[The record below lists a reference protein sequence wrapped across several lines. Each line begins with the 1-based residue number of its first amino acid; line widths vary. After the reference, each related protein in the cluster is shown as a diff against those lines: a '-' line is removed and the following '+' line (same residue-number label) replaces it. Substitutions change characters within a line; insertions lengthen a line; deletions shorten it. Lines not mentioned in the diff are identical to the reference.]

1 MRSTFSGLEI
11 AKRGMFTQQS
21 ALNTTGHNIANANT
35 PGYTRQRVNF
45 VQTEPFPYA
54 SKNRPDYPGQTG
66 TGVEA
71 GTIQR
76 VRDSFLDTQFRYENN
91 KVGYWD
97 SRADALL
104 KMEEIMNEPS
114 ETGLAKTFDRFWQS
128 MQDLALN
135 PTNAGARA
143 VVRERGVTVAET
155 FQYLS
160 TSLKAV
166 QGDLKSEL
174 EVSTKEINSLAKQI
188 NSINKQISEIEPHG
202 YLAND
207 LYDERDR
214 LVDQLS
220 GLANIKISNVQSGGN
235 SLPAAEGS
243 VTVEIMDANGKSLGT
258 LVDGK
263 NKSANEVNISF
274 STKNGLVELVSIGSN
289 KLDVRD
295 FGSVGEIRSLI
306 DSYGSTY
313 TFGTETF
320 EEGLYPDM
328 LAQLDQLAYS
338 FATEV
343 NKVQEQGYSIK
354 RIETNGASSTPFFDF
369 KNNAGLPKGA
379 ASLLTL
385 HQSIID
391 STDNIAASAS
401 GNIGDGDNAIAL
413 AEVKNKTFSIGGKT
427 TTIQDYYESLI
438 GGMAVDAQE
447 ANRLTGNSDVLRGAV
462 DERRQSVSAVSLDEE
477 MTNMI
482 QFQHAY
488 NASAKMI
495 SLQDEMLDTI
505 INGLGR

>member
-45 VQTEPFPYA
+45 VQTEPYPA
-54 SKNRPDYPGQTG
+54 PSMNRPEFPGQIG

-71 GTIQR
+71 GTIER

-97 SRADALL
+97 SRADSLL

-114 ETGLAKTFDRFWQS
+114 ETGLSKSFDRFWQS

-135 PTNAGARA
+135 PANAGARA
-143 VVRERGVTVAET
+143 VVRERGAAVAET

-166 QGDLKSEL
+166 QGELKSEL
-174 EVSTKEINSLAKQI
+174 EVSTKEINSLANQI

-214 LVDQLS
+214 LLDQLS
-220 GLANIKISNVQSGGN
+220 GLANIKISNEKSGGN
-235 SLPAAEGS
+235 SLSIAEGS
-243 VTVEIMDANGKSLGT
+243 VTIEIMDAGGNSLGT

-263 NKSANEVNISF
+263 NKSVNEISIGF
-274 STKNGLVELVSIGSN
+274 SSDNGLADSVLIGTN
-289 KLDVRD
+289 AINIKD

-306 DSYGSTY
+306 DSYGYNSDSSAN
-313 TFGTETF
+313 
-320 EEGLYPDM
+320 GLYPDM
-328 LAQLDQLAYS
+328 LGQLDELAYS

-343 NKVQEQGYSIK
+343 NKVQEAGYSIK
-354 RIETNGASSTPFFDF
+354 RIEESGANSTPFFDF
-369 KNNAGLPKGA
+369 TNLTDPPKDA
-379 ASLLTL
+379 ASMLTL

-391 STDNIAASAS
+391 STDNIAASS
-401 GNIGDGDNAIAL
+401 NGNIGDGKNALAL
-413 AEVKNKTFSIGGKT
+413 AEVKNQTFTIGGKT
-427 TTIQDYYESLI
+427 TTIQNFYESLI

-447 ANRLTGNSDVLRGAV
+447 ANRLASNSDVLRSAV
-462 DERRQSVSAVSLDEE
+462 DQRRQSVSAVSLDEE

-505 INGLGR
+505 INGLRR

>member
-21 ALNTTGHNIANANT
+21 ALNTTGHNISNANT

-71 GTIQR
+71 GIIQR

-135 PTNAGARA
+135 PENAGARA
-143 VVRERGVTVAET
+143 VVRERGVAVAET

-174 EVSTKEINSLAKQI
+174 DASMKEINSLAKQI
-188 NSINKQISEIEPHG
+188 NGINKQISEIEPHG

-214 LVDQLS
+214 LLDQLS
-220 GLANIKISNVQSGGN
+220 GLANIKISTEKSGGN
-235 SLPAAEGS
+235 SLAVAEGS
-243 VTVEIMDANGKSLGT
+243 VTVEMMDDNGKSLGT

-263 NKSANEVNISF
+263 NKTTNEISIKT
-274 STKNGLVELVSIGSN
+274 SSVNGLVETVSIGSKEMN
-289 KLDVRD
+289 VRD
-295 FGSVGEIRSLI
+295 FGSAGEIRSLI

-313 TFGTETF
+313 TVGSETF

-338 FATEV
+338 FATAV
-343 NKVQEQGYSIK
+343 NQVQSEGYSIK
-354 RIETNGASSTPFFDF
+354 QIKDGTGSTPFFEI
-369 KNNAGLPKGA
+369 GSTPKGA
-379 ASLLTL
+379 ASSIKI

-391 STDNIAASAS
+391 STDHIAASKT
-401 GNIGDGDNAIAL
+401 GNIGDGENAVAL
-413 AEVKNKTFSIGGKT
+413 GEVKNKTLSINGKT
-427 TTIQDYYESLI
+427 TTIQDFYESLI
-438 GGMAVDAQE
+438 GGMAVNAQE
-447 ANRLTGNSDVLRGAV
+447 SNRLTGNSDVLRSAV

-495 SLQDEMLDTI
+495 SLTDEMLDTI

>member
-45 VQTEPFPYA
+45 EQTEPYPNA
-54 SKNRPDYPGQTG
+54 SINRPHIPGQTG
-66 TGVEA
+66 TGVQA
-71 GTIQR
+71 GTIER

-91 KVGYWD
+91 KSGYWD

-114 ETGLAKTFDRFWQS
+114 ETGLSKSFDRFWQS

-135 PTNAGARA
+135 PTNAGARS
-143 VVRERGVTVAET
+143 VVRERGKAVAET
-155 FQYLS
+155 FHYLS

-166 QGDLKSEL
+166 QGELKSEL
-174 EVSTKEINSLAKQI
+174 EVSVKEINSLANQI

-214 LVDQLS
+214 LLDQLS
-220 GLANIKISNVQSGGN
+220 GLSNVKISYEKSGGN
-235 SLPAAEGS
+235 ALPIAEGS
-243 VTVEIMDANGKSLGT
+243 VSIEIVDAGGKSLGT

-263 NKSANEVNISF
+263 TKTVNEISVGY
-274 STKNGLVELVSIGSN
+274 SSDNGLADTVSIGGTA
-289 KLDVRD
+289 LDVKD
-295 FGSVGEIRSLI
+295 FGSAGKIRSLI
-306 DSYGSTY
+306 DSYGYNES
-313 TFGTETF
+313 GTAK
-320 EEGLYPDM
+320 GVYPEM
-328 LAQLDQLAYS
+328 LQQLDQLAYS
-338 FATEV
+338 FAEKV
-343 NKVQEQGYSIK
+343 NEVQEAGYSIK
-354 RIETNGASSTPFFDF
+354 RIEEGGAVSSPFFDLGSLT
-369 KNNAGLPKGA
+369 NPPEGA
-379 ASLLTL
+379 AALIQL
-385 HQSIID
+385 HQDILD
-391 STDNIAASAS
+391 STDNIAASS
-401 GNIGDGDNAIAL
+401 NGNIGDGKNALAL
-413 AEVKNKTFSIGGKT
+413 AEVKNQTFSIGGKT
-427 TTIQDYYESLI
+427 TTIQDFYESLI

-447 ANRLTGNSDVLRGAV
+447 ANRLSSNTDVLRSAV
-462 DERRQSVSAVSLDEE
+462 DQRRQSVSAVSLDEE

-505 INGLGR
+505 INGLRR